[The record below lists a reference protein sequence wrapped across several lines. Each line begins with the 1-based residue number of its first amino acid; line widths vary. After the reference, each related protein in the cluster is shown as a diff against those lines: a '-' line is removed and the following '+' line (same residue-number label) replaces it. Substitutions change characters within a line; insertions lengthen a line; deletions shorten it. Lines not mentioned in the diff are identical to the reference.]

1 MGARRRDGREVAGIA
16 QQRPWSFTFLYVAP
30 EGPDDTSKPVAV
42 HARLF
47 MHMTRF
53 PVRPVLLASCLA
65 LSIACKPAPPPSE
78 PTPSLTVATVAPR
91 SQTISR
97 EVRASGAMAAWEE
110 IQIGAELPGVR
121 VEAVLVE
128 VGDAVRQGD
137 VVVRLDARTAT
148 AQLARSHAAVREA
161 EAALVLA
168 ASRAKRTR
176 ALAAEALVAAQ
187 DVDDVDA
194 AEARARAQVDTAQ
207 ANRDVAQLQVDF
219 AVIRAPEHGMISAR
233 SVQPG
238 QMVGNGEL
246 LRLIR
251 GGRLEWRAEL
261 DEADLMRVV
270 TGASVVLD
278 GVDGASVV
286 GRVRQ
291 IAPGIDTARRTGTVY
306 VDVPRPGTL
315 RAGAFAQGRIVLGE
329 GTALTVPAEAVV
341 RRDGRAYVFLVD
353 KDKRARERLV
363 DLGVEVGQ
371 DIEIRGGLDT
381 GDAVVA
387 RGAGFLSDGD
397 FVRITSDAPAAS
409 AAPTGSSK

>member
-1 MGARRRDGREVAGIA
+1 M
-16 QQRPWSFTFLYVAP
+16 
-30 EGPDDTSKPVAV
+30 AV

-47 MHMTRF
+47 MYMTRL
-53 PVRPVLLASCLA
+53 PVSAVVLASFLA
-65 LSIACKPAPPPSE
+65 SSAACTPAAPAAE

-128 VGDAVRQGD
+128 VGDTVRKGEI
-137 VVVRLDARTAT
+137 VVRLDARTAS
-148 AQLARSHAAVREA
+148 AQLARSDAAVREA

-176 ALAAEALVAAQ
+176 ALAAEALLPAQ
-187 DVDDVDA
+187 DVDDVVA
-194 AEARARAQVDTAQ
+194 GEARAHAQLDTAE

-219 AVIRAPEHGMISAR
+219 ATIRAPQAGLISAR
-233 SVQPG
+233 TVQPG
-238 QMVGNGEL
+238 QMVGTGEL

-261 DEADLMRVV
+261 DEADLMRVA
-270 TGASVVLD
+270 TGAAVVLD
-278 GVDGASVV
+278 SLDGASVA

-291 IAPGIDTARRTGTVY
+291 IAPGIDAGRRTGTVY
-306 VDVPRPGTL
+306 VDVPQPGPLRP
-315 RAGAFAQGRIVLGE
+315 GAFAQGRIVLGE
-329 GTALTVPAEAVV
+329 QTALTVPAEAVV
-341 RRDGRAYVFLVD
+341 RRDGRAYVFLID
-353 KDKRARERLV
+353 TDKRARQRLV
-363 DLGVEVGQ
+363 DLGVDVGQ
-371 DIEIRGGLDT
+371 DVEIRGGLAA

-409 AAPTGSSK
+409 AAPLGSSK

>member
-1 MGARRRDGREVAGIA
+1 M
-16 QQRPWSFTFLYVAP
+16 Y
-30 EGPDDTSKPVAV
+30 
-42 HARLF
+42 
-47 MHMTRF
+47 MTRF
-53 PVRPVLLASCLA
+53 PVRSVLLAFCLA
-65 LSIACKPAPPPSE
+65 LSVACKPAPPLSQ

-91 SQTISR
+91 SQTIAR
-97 EVRASGAMAAWEE
+97 EVRASGSMAAWEE

-128 VGDAVRQGD
+128 VGDAVRKGD

-148 AQLARSHAAVREA
+148 AQLARSSAAVRES

-168 ASRAKRTR
+168 VSKAKRTR
-176 ALAAEALVAAQ
+176 ALAAEQLLPAQ
-187 DVDDVDA
+187 DVEDVDA
-194 AEARARAQVDTAQ
+194 GEARARAQLDTAQ
-207 ANRDVAQLQVDF
+207 ANRDLAQLQVDF
-219 AVIRAPEHGMISAR
+219 AIIRAPEAGMISAR

-261 DEADLMRVV
+261 DEADLMRVA
-270 TGASVVLD
+270 TGAAVVLD
-278 GVDGASVV
+278 GMDGASVV

-291 IAPGIDTARRTGTVY
+291 IAPGIDTGRRTGTVY
-306 VDVPRPGTL
+306 VDVPRPGAL
-315 RAGAFAQGRIVLGE
+315 RPGAFAQGRIVLGE

-353 KDKRARERLV
+353 KDTRVRERLV
-363 DLGVEVGQ
+363 DLGVDVGQ
-371 DIEIRGGLDT
+371 DIEIRNGLEA

-397 FVRITSDAPAAS
+397 FVRITSDAPTAA
-409 AAPTGSSK
+409 AAPSESRK

>member
-1 MGARRRDGREVAGIA
+1 MGTMP
-16 QQRPWSFTFLYVAP
+16 QTVAP
-30 EGPDDTSKPVAV
+30 HCTQLS
-42 HARLF
+42 
-47 MHMTRF
+47 
-53 PVRPVLLASCLA
+53 VRSVWLA
-65 LSIACKPAPPPSE
+65 LFLAWSAACKPAPPPSA

-91 SQTISR
+91 TQTISR

-128 VGDAVRQGD
+128 VGDAVGKGD
-137 VVVRLDARTAT
+137 VVIRLDSRTAT
-148 AQLARSHAAVREA
+148 AQLARAEAAVREA
-161 EAALVLA
+161 QAALVLA

-194 AEARARAQVDTAQ
+194 AEARARAQLDTAQ

-219 AVIRAPEHGMISAR
+219 AIIRAPEAGMISAR
-233 SVQPG
+233 NVQPG

-261 DEADLMRVV
+261 DEADLVRVA
-270 TGASVVLD
+270 TGATVVLD
-278 GVDGASVV
+278 GMDGSHVS

-306 VDVPRPGTL
+306 VDVPRPGAL

-353 KDKRARERLV
+353 QDTRVRERLV
-363 DLGVEVGQ
+363 DLGVDVGP
-371 DIEIRGGLDT
+371 DVEIRSGLEAR
-381 GDAVVA
+381 DAVVA

-397 FVRITSDAPAAS
+397 FVRITVDAPAAS
-409 AAPTGSSK
+409 AASTGGRK

>member
-1 MGARRRDGREVAGIA
+1 M
-16 QQRPWSFTFLYVAP
+16 
-30 EGPDDTSKPVAV
+30 K
-42 HARLF
+42 
-47 MHMTRF
+47 RF
-53 PVRPVLLASCLA
+53 PVHPVLLVGCFA
-65 LSIACKPAPPPSE
+65 LTACRPAPPPPSA
-78 PTPSLTVATVAPR
+78 PTPSLTVATVVPR

-128 VGDAVRQGD
+128 VGDAVRKGD

-148 AQLARSHAAVREA
+148 AQLARSDAAVREA
-161 EAALVLA
+161 QAALVLA

-176 ALAAEALVAAQ
+176 ALAAEALVPAQ

-219 AVIRAPEHGMISAR
+219 AVIRAPEHGLISAR

-278 GVDGASVV
+278 GMDGTHVA

-291 IAPGIDTARRTGTVY
+291 IAPGIDTGRRTGTVY

-315 RAGAFAQGRIVLGE
+315 RAGAFAQGRIVLG
-329 GTALTVPAEAVV
+329 GGIALTVPAEAVV
-341 RRDGRAYVFLVD
+341 RRDGRAYVFLID
-353 KDKRARERLV
+353 ADTRARERLV
-363 DLGVEVGQ
+363 DLGVEVGR
-371 DIEIRGGLDT
+371 DVEIRGGLDAA
-381 GDAVVA
+381 DAVVA

-397 FVRITSDAPAAS
+397 FVRITSDTPAVSTAPS
-409 AAPTGSSK
+409 GSSK